1 MVLETDSSGK
11 YYRNNR
17 VKWKNLSYQSR
28 KKKIAERNVDPYV
41 VCSKFVDS
49 QCLK

>member
-1 MVLETDSSGK
+1 MLETESSGK

-17 VKWKNLSYQSR
+17 VKWKNLSHHFR
-28 KKKIAERNVDPYV
+28 KKIAERNVDPYV
-41 VCSKFVDS
+41 VCSKFMNS